1 MWWRWWV
8 GAGGRTGRLIAPDA
22 YVLDTLQ
29 EQARP
34 GGAPSAGSVGTLT
47 GTSAAGAAAAAE
59 AAAAAAVARPGVM
72 GDVRLEVR
80 KRLFLPVDEEEDHPT
95 LRLLM
100 ACQVRT
106 RPADACETGGALFTY
121 CALGSVY
128 LLCVH
133 VCVWLCGCAS
143 VHDVEGQFAC
153 LLVGF
158 GPRML
163 TEMGSGGSAHAMQ
176 ALSTYAAGWLV
187 TTAEQ
192 CIEVMAAHLR
202 LRHGDRLPSDI
213 TCVLPRRVRVSP
225 RERQTDRVRDR
236 SFDHALAQTQRT
248 SQAPCLTKRGGGGGG
263 GGPVLRCRRCCQ
275 RTRRCL
281 LIQTIM
287 CPKCSRSVPVGP
299 SPRASCASGLPCSH
313 LGVPRHGGGGQ

>member
-1 MWWRWWV
+1 MWWRWWG

-121 CALGSVY
+121 CAFMYVCGFVA
-128 LLCVH
+128 VH
-133 VCVWLCGCAS
+133 RYMTWK
-143 VHDVEGQFAC
+143 
-153 LLVGF
+153 
-158 GPRML
+158 
-163 TEMGSGGSAHAMQ
+163 GGSLACWP
-176 ALSTYAAGWLV
+176 ALV
-187 TTAEQ
+187 
-192 CIEVMAAHLR
+192 
-202 LRHGDRLPSDI
+202 HG
-213 TCVLPRRVRVSP
+213 C
-225 RERQTDRVRDR
+225 
-236 SFDHALAQTQRT
+236 
-248 SQAPCLTKRGGGGGG
+248 
-263 GGPVLRCRRCCQ
+263 
-275 RTRRCL
+275 
-281 LIQTIM
+281 
-287 CPKCSRSVPVGP
+287 
-299 SPRASCASGLPCSH
+299 
-313 LGVPRHGGGGQ
+313 